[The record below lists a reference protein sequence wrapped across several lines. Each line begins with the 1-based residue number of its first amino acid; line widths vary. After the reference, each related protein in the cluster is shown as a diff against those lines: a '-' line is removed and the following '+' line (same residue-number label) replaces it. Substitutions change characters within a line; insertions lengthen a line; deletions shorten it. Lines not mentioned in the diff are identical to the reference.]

1 MKNFIVLTMVC
12 LVALVLVPQIH
23 FANASLEG
31 KVSEKQYVNIRAE
44 VWNLFFRMTTA
55 AFVVGAIV
63 SESTSRRK
71 RPDRCGGFGLQA
83 AEFLRVSRRLEGLR
97 RASRAGPREF
107 YRKAGRNLRD
117 YGTK

>member
-23 FANASLEG
+23 FANAALIG

-63 SESTSRRK
+63 SGTMIWLCWRFRESHPKNKTPTSW
-71 RPDRCGGFGLQA
+71 
-83 AEFLRVSRRLEGLR
+83 ERLEDPTLGDS
-97 RASRAGPREF
+97 AEGH
-107 YRKAGRNLRD
+107 
-117 YGTK
+117 